1 MGHKMQAAA
10 GWLYALRRL
19 LAVGQ
24 VLVETGGKARVYS
37 LQKTL
42 FGKALQ
48 IVVVGQFGL
57 SAPVPETGIHR
68 CRDERLPK
76 GPRFASASLDAD
88 TR

>member
-1 MGHKMQAAA
+1 MD
-10 GWLYALRRL
+10 
-19 LAVGQ
+19 Q
-24 VLVETGGKARVYS
+24 VFGGNMRQSTS
-37 LQKTL
+37 LQFAENL
-42 FGKALQ
+42 FEKAPQ

-68 CRDERLPK
+68 CRDERLLK